1 MSGLKSP
8 RPASSVRAGAA
19 RHESRPRHE
28 RHRVRLPAP
37 GRRPGRIVDYLF
49 ARVFEVLYD
58 GRILGEY
65 REVLARPRL
74 GIPHDDAAAV
84 CSFIEAHGRPVQA
97 RPFPVPLP
105 DPDDLPFVEVAVAGG
120 ADALVTGNAAHFPA
134 ELLPVR
140 VRSPRAFLSVLEG
153 E

>member
-1 MSGLKSP
+1 MRVVLDTNVLVSGLL
-8 RPASSVRAGAA
+8 RPDGV
-19 RHESRPRHE
+19 
-28 RHRVRLPAP
+28 P
-37 GRRPGRIVDYLF
+37 GQLVDYLYSRAF
-49 ARVFEVLYD
+49 AALYD

-74 GIPHDDAAAV
+74 DIPQDAAAAL
-84 CSFIEAHGRPVQA
+84 CAFIEAHGVAVQPRPL
-97 RPFPVPLP
+97 PVALP

-120 ADALVTGNAAHFPA
+120 ADAIVTGNAAHFPR

-140 VRSPRAFLSVLEG
+140 VRSPRAFLDVLEG